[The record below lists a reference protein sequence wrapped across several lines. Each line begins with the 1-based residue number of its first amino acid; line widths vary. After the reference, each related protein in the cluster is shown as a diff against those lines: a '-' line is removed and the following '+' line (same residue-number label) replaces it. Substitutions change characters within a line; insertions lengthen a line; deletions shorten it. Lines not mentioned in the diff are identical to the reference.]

1 MKDRGFFDAKSFFK
15 EVREFE
21 SELQNTVHSDV
32 TQLYDYDSLVSL
44 RIQRQSPLLYVED
57 EKREAVASLSLYAR
71 MTTGSPVTPSSPA
84 CTSTVLPSIRFT

>member
-57 EKREAVASLSLYAR
+57 EKREAVASLSLCAYDDRLAR
-71 MTTGSPVTPSSPA
+71 HAEQSGVYLHGFA
-84 CTSTVLPSIRFT
+84 VY

>member
-1 MKDRGFFDAKSFFK
+1 M
-15 EVREFE
+15 REFE

-57 EKREAVASLSLYAR
+57 EKERGRGLSLYAR

>member
-1 MKDRGFFDAKSFFK
+1 M
-15 EVREFE
+15 REFE

-57 EKREAVASLSLYAR
+57 EKERGRGLSLFMR
-71 MTTGSPVTPSSPA
+71 V
-84 CTSTVLPSIRFT
+84 